1 MFNCTIQRQLQAG
14 VKRGFYR
21 GVVGGERFCF
31 STTDTTH
38 ETKKAAIYT
47 RTGDKGTSSLFNGE
61 RREKHDRV
69 FEALGNTDELN
80 AAIGVAKEHC
90 DLGENGLSFNL
101 ATIQSRM
108 LDIGSAVATPRLNTP
123 SEARI
128 NLTSFDE
135 SHVQLLE
142 SWIDDLDATLP
153 PLTNFILPSGGMAS
167 AHLHVARAVCRRTER
182 SVVPLVAE
190 GEVEAAVQKY
200 LNRLSDYLFTAAR
213 FACMKEGKEETVYQK
228 EK

>member
-1 MFNCTIQRQLQAG
+1 MLTRAIPRQLQKGAR
-14 VKRGFYR
+14 RGFCQEVIFR
-21 GVVGGERFCF
+21 ARFCF
-31 STTDTTH
+31 STTDSTK
-38 ETKKAAIYT
+38 ENKKASIYT

-90 DLGENGLSFNL
+90 ELGENGLSFNL

-128 NLTSFDE
+128 NLTSFEE

-142 SWIDDLDATLP
+142 SWIDELDATLP

-213 FACMKEGKEETVYQK
+213 FACMKEGKGETVYQK
-228 EK
+228 QK